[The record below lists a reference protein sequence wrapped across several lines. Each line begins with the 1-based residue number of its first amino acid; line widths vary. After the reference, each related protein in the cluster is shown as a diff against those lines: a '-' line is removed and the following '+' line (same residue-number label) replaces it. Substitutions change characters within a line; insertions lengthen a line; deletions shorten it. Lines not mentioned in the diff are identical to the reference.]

1 MSRHLVIG
9 PGRKYVIIKR
19 DSKYATCAQG
29 GSGKIYTTLLMC
41 TSASGKFLPPY
52 IIYRAPG
59 LCNVWMPRNYSL
71 DLVSMQHNL
80 NYQVFHGSWH
90 SFRMLATTPRPPT
103 YQSNTT
109 DFVSDKATSNTNI
122 STLRRSSACPNISS
136 NVYASN
142 QQDISST
149 NDMSPIAAIDTS
161 KTFSI

>member
-1 MSRHLVIG
+1 MSRHLGIG

-19 DSKYATCAQG
+19 DSEYATCARG

-41 TSASGKFLPPY
+41 TSASGK
-52 IIYRAPG
+52 
-59 LCNVWMPRNYSL
+59 
-71 DLVSMQHNL
+71 
-80 NYQVFHGSWH
+80 
-90 SFRMLATTPRPPT
+90 MLATTPRPPT